1 MIQKYELTPTAL
13 EKRQPTGCQRVI
25 DAVRAG
31 RVLRGDHEDLWLS
44 GDDAYINRNTRQSLL
59 DRGLVR
65 PVTK

>member
-1 MIQKYELTPTAL
+1 MINRYELTPAAL
-13 EKRQPTGCQRVI
+13 AKRQPNGCQRVI

-31 RVLRGDHEDLWLS
+31 RVLMGDHEDLWLV

-65 PVTK
+65 EKK